1 MNIPIANLIP
11 IAHVIPTITA
21 ADASIWKNK
30 IKDKLIDTIKQI
42 YQINKEI
49 REFMNNLSNENNGWL
64 FNSSLRDQVKKVTEF
79 SNKLELRNNILN
91 NKHTEFLDILKNNEI
106 QKIWNNYID
115 SNITFEHIVLEDE
128 DIFFYIKSY
137 HYYMKLIFSFF
148 IKIIDF
154 IKQFTNIKEYISFHD
169 EYAYEKRYIFQLIFN
184 ILIKFDDLISKIEN
198 CDFNLNKCNKSKCN
212 TYFYK
217 KKYLLYD
224 ELSFTEQIKELNDS
238 LLFAHSLI
246 GISFTEKIKKKI
258 RNLVKLKDGT
268 TRKSNKN
275 KKKKSPR
282 TSKIINTQ

>member
-1 MNIPIANLIP
+1 
-11 IAHVIPTITA
+11 
-21 ADASIWKNK
+21 
-30 IKDKLIDTIKQI
+30 
-42 YQINKEI
+42 
-49 REFMNNLSNENNGWL
+49 
-64 FNSSLRDQVKKVTEF
+64 
-79 SNKLELRNNILN
+79 
-91 NKHTEFLDILKNNEI
+91 
-106 QKIWNNYID
+106 
-115 SNITFEHIVLEDE
+115 
-128 DIFFYIKSY
+128 
-137 HYYMKLIFSFF
+137 MKLIFSFF

-198 CDFNLNKCNKSKCN
+198 CDFNLNKCNKSNCN

-258 RNLVKLKDGT
+258 RNLVKSKDGT
-268 TRKSNKN
+268 TRKS

-282 TSKIINTQ
+282 TK